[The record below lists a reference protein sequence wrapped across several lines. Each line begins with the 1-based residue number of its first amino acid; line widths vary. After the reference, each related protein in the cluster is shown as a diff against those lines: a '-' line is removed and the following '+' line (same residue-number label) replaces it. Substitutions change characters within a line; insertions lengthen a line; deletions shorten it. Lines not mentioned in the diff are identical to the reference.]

1 MALPKIETCF
11 SPSLLHLYDI
21 KKSIVVIIDVFRA
34 TSTIA
39 SALHNGAKEIIPI
52 DSVEKCIELGKIV
65 PNSITAGERDGK
77 VAPGLEYGNSP
88 LEYTP
93 DFIKDK
99 TLLLT
104 TTNGTRLLHM
114 CYEAEEII
122 TGSFLNL
129 GAVCDYLKSQN
140 KDVLLACA
148 SWKDRYNLEDSLFAG
163 AVYDAI
169 GDHFEMNCDS
179 TRAAK
184 NLYSLAKNNLY
195 EFIQDSSHF
204 LRLSK
209 FDLQFDMEYCCMI
222 NKHNVLVKYVNER
235 LVDAGC

>member
-1 MALPKIETCF
+1 MALAKIETCF

-39 SALHNGAKEIIPI
+39 AALHNGAKEIVPI
-52 DSVEKCIELGKIV
+52 DSVEKCIELGKHT

-77 VAPGLEYGNSP
+77 VAPGLQYGNSP
-88 LEYTP
+88 LEY
-93 DFIKDK
+93 DINFVKDK

-114 CYEAEEII
+114 CMEADEII

-129 GAVCDYLKSQN
+129 KAVCDYIIAQG

-163 AVYDAI
+163 AVYESVKE
-169 GDHFEMNCDS
+169 HFEMNCDS
-179 TRAAK
+179 TRAASH
-184 NLYSLAKNNLY
+184 LYKLAEKDLY
-195 EFIQDSSHF
+195 GFIQDSSHF

-209 FDLQFDMEYCCMI
+209 FGLQYDMEYCCKL
-222 NKHNVLVKYVNER
+222 NHHNVLVKYIDEK
-235 LVDAGC
+235 LLSI